1 MTLLKNR
8 TTIHNLQK
16 AGVALLTGGIVMLL
30 SGFARPASE
39 ISDKDRLGMALEYF
53 QSGKYH
59 EAILLF
65 GKLDKG
71 YRLNP
76 RFKAYMGVCYFYETD
91 YTNACKCFNEAIPQ
105 LESFAPHERSVY
117 YYMAAQSLFM
127 TEKYAEAIPL
137 YESALNV
144 CYENEK
150 GDALFGIVL
159 RKDGQHRHCLRVLQQ
174 CKTLLQTLQQH
185 SRQKRKYSQ
194 DRFCND
200 LPQYKEIVG
209 MMFAPYILAIK

>member
-91 YTNACKCFNEAIPQ
+91 YPNACKCFNEAIPQ

-127 TEKYAEAIPL
+127 TEKYAEAISL

-150 GDALFGIVL
+150 GDALFGIAACYEKMDSTATAYEFYNSARL
-159 RKDGQHRHCLRVLQQ
+159 YYKRFNNTADKKENIAKIDSAMIC
-174 CKTLLQTLQQH
+174 H
-185 SRQKRKYSQ
+185 STKK
-194 DRFCND
+194 
-200 LPQYKEIVG
+200 
-209 MMFAPYILAIK
+209 

>member
-144 CYENEK
+144 CYEKMDSTATAYEFYNSARLYYKRFNNTADKKENIAK
-150 GDALFGIVL
+150 IDSAMI
-159 RKDGQHRHCLRVLQQ
+159 C
-174 CKTLLQTLQQH
+174 H
-185 SRQKRKYSQ
+185 STKK
-194 DRFCND
+194 
-200 LPQYKEIVG
+200 
-209 MMFAPYILAIK
+209 

>member
-8 TTIHNLQK
+8 TTIQNLQK

-91 YTNACKCFNEAIPQ
+91 YPNACKCFNEAMHSTCATKTRKATPCSAWQRATKRWTAPPQ
-105 LESFAPHERSVY
+105 LTSFTTVQDFITNAS
-117 YYMAAQSLFM
+117 
-127 TEKYAEAIPL
+127 TT
-137 YESALNV
+137 
-144 CYENEK
+144 
-150 GDALFGIVL
+150 
-159 RKDGQHRHCLRVLQQ
+159 QQ
-174 CKTLLQTLQQH
+174 TK
-185 SRQKRKYSQ
+185 KK
-194 DRFCND
+194 
-200 LPQYKEIVG
+200 I
-209 MMFAPYILAIK
+209 